1 MFTVETQHMMDAPR
15 DIEKSGI
22 TQSDD
27 VASTEH
33 HHKHIDS
40 RLATDEP
47 AEAGFSSITWKTWI
61 AISLLSSSVGISFWP
76 VPVTSPMIGVIGAQF
91 GDIESSAWFLS
102 SFTTGCALGFLISGT
117 NSDLFGRRVI
127 VIMGNFFSAI
137 GAIICATAHRSDQF
151 IAGMSILGFASGM
164 SQLGLI
170 GVPELM
176 PNKYRVSLA

>member
-1 MFTVETQHMMDAPR
+1 MDSQR
-15 DIEKSGI
+15 DLEKV
-22 TQSDD
+22 D
-27 VASTEH
+27 VSKTDVLSAKH
-33 HHKHIDS
+33 HQHIDS
-40 RLATDEP
+40 RLAVDEP
-47 AEAGFSSITWKTWI
+47 ATAGFSDLTLKTWI

-76 VPVTSPMIGVIGAQF
+76 VPTTSPMLATLGAQF
-91 GDIESSAWFLS
+91 NDSASSAWFLS

-127 VIMGNFFSAI
+127 VLTGNLLSAI
-137 GAIICATAHRSDQF
+137 GAIVCATSHRSDQF

-176 PNKYRVSLA
+176 PNKYRVCVQPFKY